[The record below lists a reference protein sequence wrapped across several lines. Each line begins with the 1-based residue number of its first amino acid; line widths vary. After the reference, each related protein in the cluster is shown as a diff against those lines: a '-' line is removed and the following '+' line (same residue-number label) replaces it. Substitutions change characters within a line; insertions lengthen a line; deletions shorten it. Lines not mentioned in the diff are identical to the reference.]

1 MTAPV
6 MSPQFRLQPI
16 FLVQLKNR
24 GGALVPHQRPG
35 TITVFSACPDSAIR
49 TCHKAG
55 GYVAAQ
61 KDQGTKKACH
71 QNR

>member
-35 TITVFSACPDSAIR
+35 TITVFSACSDSAIR